1 LHGDVREPKAPKAN
15 VSASAS
21 VPSCKSG
28 TIRWSSVHR
37 EVRLAE
43 VSPVVKVRKSDGAIT
58 FHPVLVRN
66 VVPRVDTSDG
76 SVPAHRVLAALAK
89 HLKWWDAEEL
99 AAPGEESADRERSF
113 DKIDFLGH
121 GGRFVEAEGIQVVE
135 ASFTATCPGHD
146 VYGSVTTWF
155 GNYGDSVACG
165 VDPGDDAWV
174 QEAYRLTCGRL
185 SR

>member
-1 LHGDVREPKAPKAN
+1 M
-15 VSASAS
+15 
-21 VPSCKSG
+21 
-28 TIRWSSVHR
+28 
-37 EVRLAE
+37 
-43 VSPVVKVRKSDGAIT
+43 
-58 FHPVLVRN
+58 LVRN
-66 VVPRVDTSDG
+66 VVPLVDTSDG

-89 HLKWWDAEEL
+89 
-99 AAPGEESADRERSF
+99 
-113 DKIDFLGH
+113 
-121 GGRFVEAEGIQVVE
+121 QVVE

-155 GNYGDSVACG
+155 GSYGDSVACG